1 MAVLITGVPPRDVRT
16 THERNKLITCSDNW
30 SVWGRPTWS
39 GRCGFCGF
47 GMRTTAVMGGSL
59 SAKVVYNLSQ
69 IEPGGKDQKSISSF
83 RFPVAD
89 SVCCRDTVARS
100 LCACGQNEAN
110 HGFNDVLF
118 CVDMVCTAHT
128 HGTQHDLRSFLLRK
142 SRLGKSS
149 VYTSMQWMQWQG
161 RVACVLHSCAF
172 LLRSLFPNVSPGNL
186 RTS

>member
-1 MAVLITGVPPRDVRT
+1 MFHLAHERMAVLITGVPPRDVRT

-69 IEPGGKDQKSISSF
+69 IEPSGKDQKSISSF

-89 SVCCRDTVARS
+89 SVCCRDTVAA
-100 LCACGQNEAN
+100 LCVHVGKTKRTTGLTMFCSASIS
-110 HGFNDVLF
+110 FVLHTP
-118 CVDMVCTAHT
+118 TAHNT
-128 HGTQHDLRSFLLRK
+128 T
-142 SRLGKSS
+142 
-149 VYTSMQWMQWQG
+149 
-161 RVACVLHSCAF
+161 CEAF
-172 LLRSLFPNVSPGNL
+172 YCESPG
-186 RTS
+186 